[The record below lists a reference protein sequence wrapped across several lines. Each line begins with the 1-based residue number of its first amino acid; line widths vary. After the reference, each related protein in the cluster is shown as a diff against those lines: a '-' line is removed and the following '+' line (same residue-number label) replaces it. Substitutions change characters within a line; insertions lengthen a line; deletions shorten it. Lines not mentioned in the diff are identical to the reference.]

1 MAQPQPQL
9 QNSVLFRPAEIERH
23 AKEETDLQALTAK
36 IKDEVSQQ
44 LLADLRAQFSA
55 EMLRSSEETRASL
68 LAQIN
73 DLKVSHGAKLQ
84 WLSTQLDRT
93 VHEASAAAATLR
105 SDLEGEMATLRAEN
119 KRAAEDLIRMRA
131 MMEETLLLAKAQLAG
146 ERQQAP
152 VGALVQGEAAVLR
165 AEIEKASSC
174 CVQTQDSLKLF
185 RSETEAMCD
194 RLAALESALHELPR
208 TARGVQ
214 DELLALRNEIKTQ
227 MMDTGQRARQGLESL
242 STRLNGTDAVVQQL
256 TADTGAAAL
265 SLADVERKLD
275 ALHRESNE
283 NGHRPSHPH
292 EATVAQIANL
302 SDDLERR
309 IRQLESFMAYLEQ
322 TTKGGQHPQTP
333 KTASANAGRNS
344 KDGHLHPPHT
354 PRATATAPGDGSM
367 GPPKTPHSLAKLHA
381 RRMSVTFASESIS
394 ETGELGSIALAPL
407 SVGMKLSSLEHDLQL
422 MKLEQSDKLRS
433 LREFDSF
440 SDAVLKASST
450 QDLRDVLE
458 REAQSSQN
466 WRHEFEQRI
475 LAVDEEMTCVRL
487 QVDEL
492 YQWLTE
498 QPQLADSD
506 SEAGDSSIFAS
517 IESWFD

>member
-1 MAQPQPQL
+1 
-9 QNSVLFRPAEIERH
+9 
-23 AKEETDLQALTAK
+23 
-36 IKDEVSQQ
+36 
-44 LLADLRAQFSA
+44 
-55 EMLRSSEETRASL
+55 
-68 LAQIN
+68 
-73 DLKVSHGAKLQ
+73 
-84 WLSTQLDRT
+84 
-93 VHEASAAAATLR
+93 
-105 SDLEGEMATLRAEN
+105 
-119 KRAAEDLIRMRA
+119 MRA

-152 VGALVQGEAAVLR
+152 IGALVQGEAAVLR
-165 AEIEKASSC
+165 AEIERVREEVEDEHRLIREMVHDMMEETKAQMMEETLLLAKAQLAGELRAEIEKATSC
-174 CVQTQDSLKLF
+174 HVQARDSLKVF
-185 RSETEAMCD
+185 RSETEGLRD
-194 RLAALESALHELPR
+194 RLAALES
-208 TARGVQ
+208 T
-214 DELLALRNEIKTQ
+214 
-227 MMDTGQRARQGLESL
+227 
-242 STRLNGTDAVVQQL
+242 TDAAVQQL

-265 SLADVERKLD
+265 SLANVERKLD

-283 NGHRPSHPH
+283 NDHRPSHPH

-344 KDGHLHPPHT
+344 KDGHLHPPRT
-354 PRATATAPGDGSM
+354 PRATALAPGDGSM